1 MKMSLYYYTIE
12 NTRIILQ
19 RYLKYGKIKKKEEKT
34 MKNELTQMYLTANS
48 KYFESSAIPMIKTKL
63 DNLDDDKY
71 AMLQAINLKDPMM
84 MTIIS
89 VFVGGLGVDRF
100 MLGDIGLGI
109 AKLLTGG
116 GCGIWLVI
124 DWFMIGGKTK
134 QKNLAELYKVL

>member
-1 MKMSLYYYTIE
+1 
-12 NTRIILQ
+12 
-19 RYLKYGKIKKKEEKT
+19 